1 MANTIK
7 QSFIQIGIP
16 QIPKRL
22 IIQYD
27 SEIEEKQFLIS
38 YEDLTDEQKAVF
50 DSFEELS
57 KTLMG

>member
-1 MANTIK
+1 MANTLK
-7 QSFIQIGIP
+7 QSFIQVGIP

-22 IIQYD
+22 ILQYD
-27 SEIEEKQFLIS
+27 SETEEKQFLIN

-57 KTLMG
+57 KSLII

>member
-1 MANTIK
+1 MANIIK

-27 SEIEEKQFLIS
+27 SEIEEKQFLIN
-38 YEDLTDEQKAVF
+38 YEDLSDEQKAVF

-57 KTLMG
+57 KSLIV